1 MIKKSKKRPAGNHSL
16 PDRSRVQRA
25 GRETKGSQQK
35 IAELFRN
42 LRFRR
47 CLIGGVDE
55 ADVWRQLETIQKE
68 YEKILE
74 IQTEK
79 LRALIKERDEEITR
93 LKGVKPVNPA
103 RRSENP
109 ASRSENPAGRGENS
123 TGRGEFDA

>member
-35 IAELFRN
+35 FAELFRN

-103 RRSENP
+103 RR
-109 ASRSENPAGRGENS
+109 RENPAGRGENS

>member
-1 MIKKSKKRPAGNHSL
+1 MVKKSKKRPAGNHSL
-16 PDRSRVQRA
+16 PDRNRVQRA
-25 GRETKGSQQK
+25 GKEKKGSQQK

-47 CLIGGVDE
+47 SLIGGVDE

-79 LRALIKERDEEITR
+79 LRALIKERDEEIVR
-93 LKGVKPVNPA
+93 LKGAKPANSQ
-103 RRSENP
+103 R
-109 ASRSENPAGRGENS
+109 RSENPAGRGENS

>member
-1 MIKKSKKRPAGNHSL
+1 MVKKSKKRPAGNHSL

-47 CLIGGVDE
+47 SLIGGVDE

-79 LRALIKERDEEITR
+79 LRALIKERDEEIVR
-93 LKGVKPVNPA
+93 LKGAKPANSQ
-103 RRSENP
+103 R
-109 ASRSENPAGRGENS
+109 RSENPAGRGENS

>member
-1 MIKKSKKRPAGNHSL
+1 MVKKSKKRPAGNHSL
-16 PDRSRVQRA
+16 PDRNRVQRA
-25 GRETKGSQQK
+25 GREKKGSQQK
-35 IAELFRN
+35 IAEFFRN

-79 LRALIKERDEEITR
+79 LRALIKERDEEIAR
-93 LKGVKPVNPA
+93 LKGTKPVNPA
-103 RRSENP
+103 R
-109 ASRSENPAGRGENS
+109 RSENPAGRGENS